1 MASPQEPPI
10 FQPDTEEMVVLTP
23 DHFLAL
29 PRPDVAAPRPA
40 GAPDTSTL
48 AAHDFDVDN
57 RTGFMP
63 PQPPL
68 TRLPPRWEQWE
79 LALEDGLA
87 SKLQLADKPDL
98 SDEDRRRAILWQAR
112 VREVR
117 FRHVPHSFRGLIHPR

>member
-1 MASPQEPPI
+1 MSSHFSQN
-10 FQPDTEEMVVLTP
+10 FLPDTEEMVILSP

-29 PRPDVAAPRPA
+29 PRPDIHTGPPA

-48 AAHDFDVDN
+48 AAHDFDVDT

-68 TRLPPRWEQWE
+68 TRLPLQWELWE

-87 SKLQLADKPDL
+87 SKLQLADKPDV
-98 SDEDRRRAILWQAR
+98 SDADQHRASLWR
-112 VREVR
+112 SRLCEVSL
-117 FRHVPHSFRGLIHPR
+117 HHSSSADIAD